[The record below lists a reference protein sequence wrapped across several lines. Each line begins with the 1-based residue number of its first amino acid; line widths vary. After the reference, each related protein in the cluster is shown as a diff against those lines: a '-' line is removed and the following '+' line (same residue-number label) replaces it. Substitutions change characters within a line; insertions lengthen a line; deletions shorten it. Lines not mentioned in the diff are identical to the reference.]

1 MRISAALFYLVF
13 AGSAH
18 MLALRWALAT
28 VPFARK
34 RRRLTWAVALTLAL
48 LPVLLRLCTR
58 FTHAPWLLTVLA
70 VALVETTAVAL
81 STIPLAAL
89 ALARRVWTAVAAI
102 RSGES
107 QVEVP
112 PAPKSEPGDDGGFAA
127 RGVARDVREVDVPIG
142 RREAIERGVG
152 IASFVGSGALL
163 GWGAVVGRH
172 AFEIREVVVKVPS
185 WPRVLDGY
193 TIAQVSDLH
202 AGVFVGEREMAEGF
216 ELVRRAKPDL
226 VVATGD
232 LVDYDA
238 SLSYLVAKYLHS
250 VAPRDGAF
258 AILGNHDHYAGA
270 YQVRRRLL
278 DAGIPVLLNQGR
290 VLRGGDGGGFAL
302 LGVDDLMGRRDGGG
316 PDFGRA
322 VADVPRDLP
331 RVLLAHQPTYF
342 HEVAGTV
349 ALQLSGHTH
358 GGQLNPGFRPA
369 NALMEF
375 VDGRYEREGSV
386 LWVNRGF
393 GVVGPPSR
401 VGAPPE
407 VTKIVIVSG

>member
-1 MRISAALFYLVF
+1 VRISAALFYLVF
-13 AGSAH
+13 AGGAH
-18 MLALRWALAT
+18 LLALRWALAT
-28 VPFARK
+28 VPIARK
-34 RRRLTWAVALTLAL
+34 RRRLAWAVAITLAL
-48 LPVLLRLCTR
+48 LPVTLRLATR
-58 FTHAPWLLTVLA
+58 WTHAPGLLTLLA
-70 VALVETTAVAL
+70 VALVETCAVAL
-81 STIPLAAL
+81 SALPLAAL
-89 ALARRVWTAVAAI
+89 SLVRRVVVAVSAI
-102 RSGES
+102 RRGEAAGDA
-107 QVEVP
+107 P
-112 PAPKSEPGDDGGFAA
+112 PVPKSEPGDDGSFAP
-127 RGVARDVREVDVPIG
+127 RGVARDVGEVEVPIG

-172 AFEIREVVVKVPS
+172 SFELREVVVKVPS
-185 WPRVLDGY
+185 WPRALDGY

-202 AGVFVGEREMAEGF
+202 AGVFVGEREMGEGF

-238 SLSYLVAKYLHS
+238 TLSHLVAKYLHS
-250 VAPRDGAF
+250 VSPRDGAF

-290 VLRGGDGGGFAL
+290 VLRAGDGGGFAL

-322 VADVPRDLP
+322 AADVPRELP

-358 GGQLNPGFRPA
+358 GGQVNPGFRPA

-375 VDGRYEREGSV
+375 IDGRYEREGSV

-407 VTKIVIVSG
+407 ITKIVIVSG